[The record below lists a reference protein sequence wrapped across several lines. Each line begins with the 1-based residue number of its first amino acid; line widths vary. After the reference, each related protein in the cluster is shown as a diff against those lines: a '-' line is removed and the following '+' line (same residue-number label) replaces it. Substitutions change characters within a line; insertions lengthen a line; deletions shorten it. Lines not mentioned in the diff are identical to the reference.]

1 MINLDNGQS
10 ITIADGA
17 TTGTVT
23 FTAQSEDVFIDA
35 ETATYA
41 VDTVVN
47 NGTAYENLITTDTVS
62 VNILDTVDNALI
74 SIAGPGTVSEGS
86 TTGTYTVTIRD
97 AANNPVNA
105 VTAVTVALN
114 YSGTASDGSDFTGVA
129 NVTIP
134 AGSSIGTFDIATLT
148 DVLAEGTEDFTVTLG
163 AITGGSTAGG
173 FENLIV
179 DTANDDV
186 TTSIV
191 EVTTPPIDDQDPNI
205 ADQPP
210 ATNEPR
216 DPSDNSGNDISELAA
231 DGAVVDAVTGANSLN
246 SNSELGADGAVLD
259 AVSGANNL
267 GGTSGLDADGA
278 VLEAV
283 ENANVQR
290 IYFGDNVDSKLADGI
305 GLWDAQGIKGYAV
318 SFSLTETSGGE
329 GDLSSLFPLRVGG
342 LEAEA
347 RDQLL
352 VKSILRDRTLFLEV
366 DYSINSNPNLSAL
379 SIQVLQVNGSPL
391 PEWLRLDDKG
401 RLVSG
406 EPPVGAENVEL
417 RIEVNLSDG
426 TKVIRYVDVNVNSG
440 EIAALE
446 QIGDEMIAGASLFE
460 NQIEKEAI
468 KFDNASKDLEKSLL
482 N

>member
-1 MINLDNGQS
+1 M
-10 ITIADGA
+10 
-17 TTGTVT
+17 
-23 FTAQSEDVFIDA
+23 
-35 ETATYA
+35 
-41 VDTVVN
+41 
-47 NGTAYENLITTDTVS
+47 
-62 VNILDTVDNALI
+62 
-74 SIAGPGTVSEGS
+74 
-86 TTGTYTVTIRD
+86 
-97 AANNPVNA
+97 
-105 VTAVTVALN
+105 
-114 YSGTASDGSDFTGVA
+114 
-129 NVTIP
+129 
-134 AGSSIGTFDIATLT
+134 
-148 DVLAEGTEDFTVTLG
+148 
-163 AITGGSTAGG
+163 
-173 FENLIV
+173 
-179 DTANDDV
+179 

-468 KFDNASKDLEKSLL
+468 KFDNASKDLEKSLF